1 MRYMLLIYTA
11 ERAPEDVP
19 REEMARVAATHHSV
33 MADARRKNVLVA
45 AEPLRPTTTATTLRR
60 EGERWLTV
68 DGPFAETKEQLAGY
82 YILDCA
88 DLDEAIEWAK
98 RIPTACGG
106 AEGCV
111 EIRPIQPLTNA
122 PGD

>member
-1 MRYMLLIYTA
+1 MRYMLLIYTSESA
-11 ERAPEDVP
+11 REESSA
-19 REEMARVAATHHSV
+19 EEMAAVAATHHSV
-33 MADARRKNVLVA
+33 MADARRKDVLVA
-45 AEPLRPTTTATTLRR
+45 AEPLRSTATATTIRR
-60 EGERWLTV
+60 RGERFLTI

-82 YILDCA
+82 YILECG

-111 EIRPIQPLTNA
+111 EIRPIQPIPA
-122 PGD
+122 PA